1 MTPEIGGRG
10 GGMTKLLSG
19 GLQAVFFSVVLSL
32 LMKILKIYGFMSSLF
47 VGIGIILTEVAGE
60 DSVPDLALEILQ
72 GNEPL

>member
-1 MTPEIGGRG
+1 
-10 GGMTKLLSG
+10 MTKLLSG